1 MLPYWA
7 RLHCV
12 CKMYN
17 RIAQMRILALI
28 LLTCFLLKSCET
40 PEKGKQVNITIENN
54 KEGAPITL
62 GIPFPKG
69 TLHSVDH
76 LRLLTSRGTEI
87 PCQTTEV
94 SNWGPTD
101 ESVKWVWVFFF
112 SEKDSEYILEYG
124 DSVVPIL
131 PKEKIVSMNNMR
143 PQGGIEV
150 NTGPLSFSIH
160 KKGNGFLDEVF
171 LDSNKDG
178 KFDKEELIVSSP
190 GKNRGSFLDLL
201 DDAGIDTSKA
211 VINEVFREKG
221 SGPMHSIF
229 RIEGTYTYS
238 RSDNNL
244 SPFTIWL
251 HAYAGK
257 SYIKVLH
264 TMTYTGIPDKHKP
277 QEGEHANIAT
287 QNKII
292 VTENTE
298 NDMGWTQ
305 PNDQIAACGLQLK
318 YHLDNEVNVSMPLYE
333 GSWKEDKANTFLE
346 EIAANGESPVQLL
359 QQGPARRK
367 STSLRSLYLN
377 GFKKE
382 DDGNNPDTALEFRA
396 TVSEGEESKAIV
408 ERAKGWLNVT
418 DGKRGVGVGIKNFM
432 KEYPKGIEVDPA
444 NGTLLGSVWPKEN
457 GPMNFA
463 RHNTEPD
470 GGMLGNF
477 AQGITKTTEF
487 VYYFHNNDAM
497 DKVGKKMDYIIENPV
512 AHATPEWYTQSKAY
526 GNMAPF
532 SSKHPEFENALQYK
546 YQWWAYNQKHEP
558 WYGIFNYGDGKSYYF
573 NGKWVQWTNNEPTV
587 DFMLWTNFMRTGDPK
602 YYNLAQAMSRHTM
615 DVDNVHWPK
624 KRTYYGEI
632 NDAIDFWNY
641 EDEPKSTPYLGI
653 GRRHANEHWYA
664 LLSAHVWIQGW
675 IASYYLS
682 ADHRALEVAR
692 MTGDT
697 YINRIWGEH
706 DLRGRRLYLSVL
718 NLVELYDATKLQKYK
733 DELDDRVK
741 LMLEFQERQ
750 GGNLLLDRYGYSQTY
765 VAQGLY
771 KYQQITG
778 DETVRQ
784 ALLKHAR
791 WVRDVPPLNHEMES
805 YLATIYPL
813 LIGYEFSGEKVYLN
827 EARERAKVLMIGELP
842 KEPASYENAEAFSE
856 DLVKIS
862 NLPKSK
868 KSFTNWETN
877 QGLRVFGWTHA
888 YNIPYLLYWM
898 DKEHMN

>member
-1 MLPYWA
+1 M
-7 RLHCV
+7 RLV
-12 CKMYN
+12 
-17 RIAQMRILALI
+17 LTI
-28 LLTCFLLKSCET
+28 LLACFLLKSCAKPDT
-40 PEKGKQVNITIENN
+40 GKQVTISIENN
-54 KEGAPITL
+54 KKGAPVTL

-69 TLHSVDH
+69 ALQSVDH
-76 LRLLTSRGTEI
+76 LRLLTSEGIEI
-87 PCQTTEV
+87 PCQITEV
-94 SNWGPTD
+94 SNWGPID

-112 SEKDSEYILEYG
+112 SEEGSDYILEYG
-124 DSVVPIL
+124 DAVVPML
-131 PKEKIVSMNNMR
+131 PNEKIVSMNNMR
-143 PQGGIEV
+143 PQGGIDV

-160 KKGNGFLDEVF
+160 KKGNGFLDEVY
-171 LDSNKDG
+171 LDSNNDG
-178 KFDKEELIVSSP
+178 EFQEDELIATSP
-190 GKNRGSFLDLL
+190 EKNRGSFLDLL
-201 DDAGIDTSKA
+201 DDSGIDTSKA

-221 SGPMHSIF
+221 SGPLHTIF
-229 RIEGTYTYS
+229 RVEGTYTYN
-238 RSDNNL
+238 RPDNNL

-257 SYIKVLH
+257 SYVKVLH

-277 QEGEHANIAT
+277 QEGQHANIAT
-287 QNKII
+287 QNKKII
-292 VTENTE
+292 SEATED
-298 NDMGWTQ
+298 DMGWMQ
-305 PNDQIAACGLQLK
+305 PNDQIAACGLQFK
-318 YHLDNEVNVSMPLYE
+318 YHLDENVNVSMPLYE
-333 GSWKEDKANTFLE
+333 GNWLEDNAPTDLKEVS
-346 EIAANGESPVQLL
+346 IAKDTPVELL
-359 QQGPARRK
+359 QQGPERRK
-367 STSLRSLYLN
+367 SASLRSLYLS
-377 GFKKE
+377 GFKKDE
-382 DDGNNPDTALEFRA
+382 NKAETNEALNFEA
-396 TVSEGEESKAIV
+396 TIKKGGEKVAEAQ
-408 ERAKGWLNVT
+408 RAKGWLNVS
-418 DGKRGVGVGIKNFM
+418 DGKRGVGIGIKNFM

-444 NGTLLGSVWPKEN
+444 SQTLVGSVWPKNN
-457 GPMNFA
+457 GPMSFA

-470 GGMLGNF
+470 GEMLDNF

-487 VYYFHNNDAM
+487 IYYFYNNEGD
-497 DKVGKKMDYIIENPV
+497 DQVSEKMDYVLDAPV
-512 AHATPEWYTQSKAY
+512 AHATPEWYTGSKVY

-532 SSKHPEFENALQYK
+532 SSEHPDFENALQYK
-546 YQWWAYNQKHEP
+546 FQWWAFNQRHEP
-558 WYGIFNYGDGKSYYF
+558 WYGMFNYGDGKTYYF

-587 DFMLWTNFMRTGDPK
+587 DFMLWTNFMRTGDPQ
-602 YYNLAQAMSRHTM
+602 YFNLAQAMSRHTM
-615 DVDNVHWPK
+615 DVDNIHWPK

-682 ADHRALEVAR
+682 ADHRALEVAK

-733 DELDDRVK
+733 DELDDRVR
-741 LMLEFQERQ
+741 LMLELQERQ

-778 DETVRQ
+778 NQKVRK
-784 ALLKHAR
+784 ALLEHAR

-813 LIGYEFSGEKVYLN
+813 LIGYEISGEKVYLD
-827 EARERAKVLMIGELP
+827 EALDRAQVLKIGELP
-842 KEPASYENAEAFSE
+842 KKPEDYPSAIEFSD

-868 KSFTNWETN
+868 KRFTNWETN

-898 DKEHMN
+898 DNDHKK

>member
-1 MLPYWA
+1 
-7 RLHCV
+7 
-12 CKMYN
+12 
-17 RIAQMRILALI
+17 MRIIITVLLA
-28 LLTCFLLKSCET
+28 CFLLKSCSQPIAT
-40 PEKGKQVNITIENN
+40 GKQVSITVENN
-54 KEGAPITL
+54 KKGAPITL

-69 TLHSVDH
+69 ELNSVDH
-76 LRLLTSRGTEI
+76 LRLLTSDGTEI

-101 ESVKWVWVFFF
+101 DSVKWVWVFFF
-112 SEKDSEYILEYG
+112 SEETQDYVLEYG
-124 DSVVPIL
+124 EGVVPIL
-131 PKEKIVSMNNMR
+131 PKEKVVSANNMR
-143 PQGGIEV
+143 PRGGIDV

-171 LDSNKDG
+171 LDSNQDG
-178 KFDKEELIVSSP
+178 EFDKEELIASSP
-190 GKNRGSFLDLL
+190 EENRGSFLDLL
-201 DDAGIDTSKA
+201 DDAGIDASKA

-221 SGPMHSIF
+221 SGPMHTIF

-238 RSDNNL
+238 REDNNL

-257 SYIKVLH
+257 SYLKVLH
-264 TMTYTGIPDKHKP
+264 TMTYTGIPDKHKR

-287 QNKII
+287 QNKKII
-292 VTENTE
+292 TENTE
-298 NDMGWTQ
+298 DDLGWTQ
-305 PNDQIAACGLQLK
+305 PNDQIAASGLQLK
-318 YHLDNEVNVSMPLYE
+318 YHLDDNVSVSMPMYD
-333 GSWKEDKANTFLE
+333 GSWKNDDANTVME
-346 EIAANGESPVQLL
+346 EVIANDEAPVQLL
-359 QQGPARRK
+359 QKGPGYRK

-377 GFKKE
+377 KFKE
-382 DDGNNPDTALEFRA
+382 DKGNEG
-396 TVSEGEESKAIV
+396 SEKKLDFEAIV
-408 ERAKGWLNVT
+408 SKGEDHLAKSQRAKGWVNVT

-432 KEYPKGIEVDPA
+432 EEYPKGIKVDPA
-444 NGTLLGSVWPKEN
+444 NQILLGSIWPKEN
-457 GPMNFA
+457 GPMSFA

-470 GGMLGNF
+470 GGMLDNF

-487 VYYFHNNDAM
+487 IYYFHDNKA
-497 DKVGKKMDYIIENPV
+497 KEEVGEKMDYVVESPV
-512 AHATPEWYTQSKAY
+512 AHATPEWYTNSKVY
-526 GNMAPF
+526 GNMAPA
-532 SSKHPEFENALQYK
+532 SKKRPEFENALQYR
-546 YQWWAYNQKHEP
+546 YQWWAYNQKNEP
-558 WYGIFNYGDGKSYYF
+558 WYGMFNYGDGKSYFF

-587 DFMLWTNFMRTGDPK
+587 DFMLWTNFMRTGNPK
-602 YYNLAQAMSRHTM
+602 YFKLAQAMSRHTM
-615 DVDNVHWPK
+615 DVDNIHWPK

-632 NDAIDFWNY
+632 NDAIDFWDY
-641 EDEPKSTPYLGI
+641 EDEPESTPYLGI

-675 IASYYLS
+675 IADYYLS
-682 ADHRALEVAR
+682 ADHRALEVAK

-733 DELDDRVK
+733 DELDERVG

-778 DETVRQ
+778 NEEVRK

-813 LIGYEFSGEKVYLN
+813 LLGYEISGEKVYLD
-827 EARERAKVLMIGELP
+827 EALARAEVLKIGELP
-842 KEPASYENAEAFSE
+842 KKPNEYESAETYSD
-856 DLVKIS
+856 DLLEIS
-862 NLPKSK
+862 NLPMSK
-868 KSFTNWETN
+868 GRFTNWQTN
-877 QGLRVFGWTHA
+877 QGIRVFGWTHA

-898 DKEHMN
+898 DKENID

>member
-1 MLPYWA
+1 
-7 RLHCV
+7 
-12 CKMYN
+12 
-17 RIAQMRILALI
+17 MRIIITVLLA
-28 LLTCFLLKSCET
+28 CCLLKSCSRPTET
-40 PEKGKQVNITIENN
+40 GKQMSITVEDN
-54 KEGAPITL
+54 KKGAPITL
-62 GIPFPKG
+62 GIPFAKG
-69 TLHSVDH
+69 ELYSVDH
-76 LRLLTSRGTEI
+76 LRLLTSDGREI

-101 ESVKWVWVFFF
+101 DSIKWVWVFFF
-112 SEKDSEYILEYG
+112 SEETKDYVLEYG
-124 DSVVPIL
+124 DGVVPIL
-131 PKEKIVSMNNMR
+131 PEKKVVSTNNMR
-143 PQGGIEV
+143 PQGGIDV

-178 KFDKEELIVSSP
+178 EFTEEELIGSSP
-190 GKNRGSFLDLL
+190 EKNRGSFFDLL
-201 DDAGIDTSKA
+201 DDSGIDASKA

-238 RSDNNL
+238 REDNNL

-264 TMTYTGIPDKHKP
+264 TMTYTGIPDKHKR
-277 QEGEHANIAT
+277 QEGQHANIAT
-287 QNKII
+287 QNKKII
-292 VTENTE
+292 TENTE
-298 NDMGWTQ
+298 DDMGWTQ
-305 PNDQIAACGLQLK
+305 PNDQIAGIGLQLK
-318 YHLDNEVNVSMPLYE
+318 YHLDDNVNVSMPLYE
-333 GSWKEDKANTFLE
+333 GSWKNDQANTVME
-346 EIAANGESPVQLL
+346 EVAANGETPIQLL
-359 QQGPARRK
+359 QKGPDRRK
-367 STSLRSLYLN
+367 TTSLRSLYLN
-377 GFKKE
+377 NFDKKGE
-382 DDGNNPDTALEFRA
+382 NTESEKDMDFRA
-396 TVSEGEESKAIV
+396 TVSKGEANV
-408 ERAKGWLNVT
+408 AQTQRAKGWVNVT
-418 DGKRGVGVGIKNFM
+418 DGKRGVGLGIKNFM

-444 NGTLLGSVWPKEN
+444 KNTLLGSIWPKEN

-470 GGMLGNF
+470 GGMLDNF

-487 VYYFHNNDAM
+487 VYYFHDNDATES
-497 DKVGKKMDYIIENPV
+497 VGEKMEYVIESPV
-512 AHATPEWYTQSKAY
+512 AHASPEWYTNSKVY
-526 GNMAPF
+526 GNMAPV
-532 SSKHPEFENALQYK
+532 SKTYPEFENALQYR
-546 YQWWAYNQKHEP
+546 YQWWAYNQKNEP
-558 WYGIFNYGDGKSYYF
+558 WYGMFDYGDGKSYF
-573 NGKWVQWTNNEPTV
+573 FDGRWVQWTNNEPTV

-602 YYNLAQAMSRHTM
+602 YFKLAQAMSRHTM
-615 DVDNVHWPK
+615 DVDNIHWPK
-624 KRTYYGEI
+624 KRTYYGEV

-641 EDEPKSTPYLGI
+641 EDEPESTPYLGI

-675 IASYYLS
+675 IADYYLS
-682 ADHRALEVAR
+682 ADHRALEVAK

-697 YINRIWGEH
+697 YIKRIWGDH

-733 DELDDRVK
+733 DELDERVS

-778 DETVRQ
+778 DEEVRK

-791 WVRDVPPLNHEMES
+791 WVREVPPLNHEMES

-813 LIGYEFSGEKVYLN
+813 LLGYEISGEKVYLN
-827 EARERAKVLMIGELP
+827 EALARAEMLKIGELP
-842 KEPASYENAEAFSE
+842 KSPEAYENAETYSE
-856 DLVKIS
+856 DLLSIS
-862 NLPKSK
+862 NLPMSK
-868 KSFTNWETN
+868 KRFTNWQTN

-898 DKEHMN
+898 DKENND